1 MQPQWALI
9 TEPSYSATSNYS
21 RIIVSGI
28 TGAQY
33 VVEASTNLVNWTPI
47 NTNITTFTN
56 LDFAVTNFPY
66 RFYRVL
72 YVP

>member
-1 MQPQWALI
+1 M
-9 TEPSYSATSNYS
+9 
-21 RIIVSGI
+21 IVSGI

-33 VVEASTNLVNWTPI
+33 VVQASTNLVNWTPI

-56 LDFAVTNFPY
+56 LDYAITNLPY
-66 RFYRVL
+66 RFYRIL